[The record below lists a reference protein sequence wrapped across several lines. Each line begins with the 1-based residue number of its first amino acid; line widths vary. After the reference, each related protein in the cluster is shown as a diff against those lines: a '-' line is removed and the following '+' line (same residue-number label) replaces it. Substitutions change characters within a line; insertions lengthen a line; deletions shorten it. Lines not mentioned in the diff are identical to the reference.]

1 MIEPD
6 RLAIVL
12 RALLYAGAIGAAGG
26 VLFSLS
32 FPGAARH
39 VEGSLNRQILIACW
53 LLILV
58 EPLRYVAFQLAI
70 AEGDSSVA
78 FAPAMRWMALQTAVG
93 QASAAR
99 LIAAIVLLATHRR
112 WPGVSLAAAGVIIAS
127 FGLEGHTVSNGNRL
141 LLAPL
146 LLIHFAAI
154 CWWLGALYLLLALT
168 RRAPPDIVAGTT
180 RAFGQRAAW
189 MVGALLVAGVALLIA
204 LSDAELRPDSAYQQ
218 RFVVKL
224 TLVAALLSLAAW
236 NKLRLTP
243 LLDES
248 YALGAAKLRRSIR
261 CEIAVALVILA
272 ATAWIIGTSPSP

>member
-1 MIEPD
+1 MMEPD

-12 RALLYAGAIGAAGG
+12 RALLYVGAIGAAGG

-39 VEGSLNRQILIACW
+39 VERSLNRQILVACW

-58 EPLRYVAFQLAI
+58 EPLRYVAFQLAV
-70 AEGDSSVA
+70 AEGDWSAA
-78 FAPAMRWMALQTAVG
+78 FAPGMRWMALQTAVG

-99 LIAAIVLLATHRR
+99 LIAAIVLLATRRR
-112 WPGVSLAAAGVIIAS
+112 WPGVSLAAAAVIIAS
-127 FGLEGHTVSNGNRL
+127 FGLEGHSVSHGNRL

-146 LLIHFAAI
+146 LLVHFAAI
-154 CWWLGALYLLLALT
+154 CWWIGALYPLLALIRQAPPAVVVQT
-168 RRAPPDIVAGTT
+168 VRGFGRRAV
-180 RAFGQRAAW
+180 W
-189 MVGALLVAGVALLIA
+189 VVVALLAAGVVLLIA
-204 LSDAELRPDSAYQQ
+204 LSDGELRPDIAYQQ

-243 LLDES
+243 LLDEN

-261 CEIAVALVILA
+261 CEFAVAVVILA

>member
-1 MIEPD
+1 MIDPD

-32 FPGAARH
+32 FPQAARH
-39 VEGSLNRQILIACW
+39 VERALNRQILVACW

-99 LIAAIVLLATHRR
+99 LIAAIVLLAARRR

-146 LLIHFAAI
+146 LLVHFAAI
-154 CWWLGALYLLLALT
+154 CWWVGALYPLLALIRQAPPEVVVQT
-168 RRAPPDIVAGTT
+168 VRGFGRRAVRVVAALLAAGT
-180 RAFGQRAAW
+180 
-189 MVGALLVAGVALLIA
+189 VLLIA
-204 LSDAELRPDSAYQQ
+204 LSDGELRLDSAYQQ

-248 YALGAAKLRRSIR
+248 YAMGAAKLRRSIR

>member
-1 MIEPD
+1 MMEPD
-6 RLAIVL
+6 SLAVIL
-12 RALLYAGAIGAAGG
+12 RALVYAGAIGAAGG

-32 FPGAARH
+32 FPQAARH
-39 VEGSLNRQILIACW
+39 IERPLQQQILFGCW

-70 AEGDSSVA
+70 AEGDWAVA
-78 FAPAMRWMALQTAVG
+78 FAPGMRWMAMQTAIG
-93 QASAAR
+93 QAAAAR
-99 LIAAIVLLATHRR
+99 LIAAIVLLAACRR
-112 WPGVSLAAAGVIIAS
+112 WPGISLAAAVVMIAS

-154 CWWLGALYLLLALT
+154 CWWVGALYPLLALIRQASPEVVVQT
-168 RRAPPDIVAGTT
+168 VRGFGRRAARVVA
-180 RAFGQRAAW
+180 
-189 MVGALLVAGVALLIA
+189 ALLVAGAVLLVA
-204 LSDAELRPDSAYQQ
+204 LSDGELRPDSAYQQ

-224 TLVAALLSLAAW
+224 TLVATLLSLAAW

-248 YALGAAKLRRSIR
+248 YAVGVAKLRRSIR
-261 CEIAVALVILA
+261 CEIAVAAVILA
-272 ATAWIIGTSPSP
+272 ATAWMIGTSPSP

>member
-1 MIEPD
+1 MMEPD

-12 RALLYAGAIGAAGG
+12 RALLYVGAIGAAGG

-39 VEGSLNRQILIACW
+39 VERSLNRQILVACW

-58 EPLRYVAFQLAI
+58 EPLRYVAFQLAV
-70 AEGDSSVA
+70 AEGDWSAA

-99 LIAAIVLLATHRR
+99 LIAALVLLASSRR
-112 WPGVSLAAAGVIIAS
+112 WPGVSLAAAVVIIAS
-127 FGLEGHTVSNGNRL
+127 FGLEGHSVSHGNRL
-141 LLAPL
+141 LLAPV

-154 CWWLGALYLLLALT
+154 CWWLGALYPLLGLTRQAPPEVVVQTVRGFGRRAVWVVVALLA
-168 RRAPPDIVAGTT
+168 
-180 RAFGQRAAW
+180 
-189 MVGALLVAGVALLIA
+189 AGVVLLIA
-204 LSDAELRPDSAYQQ
+204 LSDGELRPDIAYQQ

-243 LLDES
+243 LLDEN

-261 CEIAVALVILA
+261 CEFAVAVVILA
-272 ATAWIIGTSPSP
+272 ATAWIIGTSPNP

>member
-1 MIEPD
+1 MEPD
-6 RLAIVL
+6 SLAVIL
-12 RALLYAGAIGAAGG
+12 RALVYAGAIGAAGG

-32 FPGAARH
+32 FAAAGRH
-39 VEGSLNRQILIACW
+39 VEGALNRQIFTACW
-53 LLILV
+53 LLVLV
-58 EPLRYVAFQLAI
+58 EPMRYVAFQLAI
-70 AEGDSSVA
+70 AEGDASVA
-78 FAPAMRWMALQTAVG
+78 FAPAMRWMALQTPIG

-99 LIAAIVLLATHRR
+99 LIGAIVLLATRRR
-112 WPGVSLAAAGVIIAS
+112 WPGVSLAAAAVMIAS

-154 CWWLGALYLLLALT
+154 SWWVGALYPLLALIRQAPPPVVVQT
-168 RRAPPDIVAGTT
+168 VRTFGRRAVGVVA
-180 RAFGQRAAW
+180 
-189 MVGALLVAGVALLIA
+189 ALLAAGVVLLIV
-204 LSDAELRPDSAYQQ
+204 LCGGELRPDSAYQQ

-224 TLVAALLSLAAW
+224 TLVAALFSLAAW

-243 LLDES
+243 LLDAS
-248 YALGAAKLRRSIR
+248 YALGAAKLRRSIH